1 MAISVNN
8 PTSEAK
14 DVAVVTEIIVPIDLV
29 IMAGRLSRHQ
39 SNIFGLIQIFS
50 WEMKAMMMIKNEVD
64 RIDSM
69 EDLSTRSQIKP
80 LVPAESAIVSSIRQ
94 SKNPSYQKVGRMI
107 QMHKSERPPAT
118 LFSITSLRQVVRSE
132 AVLIASPASMAGPA
146 SRACM
151 NYTSGEYYVGSKPM
165 FTFNS
170 VFYLN
175 KKMPPLTQRAIN
187 SRILWLRESGL
198 IAKWWAESSGNW
210 QGCGQTISDGS
221 LTFSD
226 FKDLLFFWLF
236 MLAASAFVCVTEIL
250 RDKLS
255 RNRLFDVYDVMAG
268 LAQLNLPPTDIGR
281 VERSGKDARRQSE
294 KFLKIVC

>member
-1 MAISVNN
+1 MCISYTIAFPTDSFWGQRKPDGNWTGVLGMLQRDEADMAISVNN

-14 DVAVVTEIIVPIDLV
+14 DVAVETEIIVPIDLV

-50 WEMKAMMMIKNEVD
+50 WE
-64 RIDSM
+64 
-69 EDLSTRSQIKP
+69 
-80 LVPAESAIVSSIRQ
+80 

-107 QMHKSERPPAT
+107 QMHKSERPPAA
-118 LFSITSLRQVVRSE
+118 LFSITSLHQVVRSE

-187 SRILWLRESGL
+187 SSDPLLYPAEEQHKGQRGDTRARVNERE
-198 IAKWWAESSGNW
+198 AERWAETAAEKSTMALYAREKQEIKRVGFLDNNRAAHYTSTPDA
-210 QGCGQTISDGS
+210 GCCALGYIEQNTQMW
-221 LTFSD
+221 T
-226 FKDLLFFWLF
+226 
-236 MLAASAFVCVTEIL
+236 
-250 RDKLS
+250 
-255 RNRLFDVYDVMAG
+255 
-268 LAQLNLPPTDIGR
+268 
-281 VERSGKDARRQSE
+281 
-294 KFLKIVC
+294 